1 MFTFHQTY
9 SFKWCSSSL
18 GSKSSSG
25 PPPALLYFLLLGSKT
40 LGSNNNDLPTGAQ
53 GICEDFLCV
62 SCTKGSNFCASFDG
76 LVELTLKHHAALS
89 WKVPECF
96 RTNVRSSSFKDLK
109 FCLGART
116 SIWRYGGQSS
126 PLRALNTVLYKLNS
140 MLEFTSSQPGGYKE
154 YHYLLDLF
162 FS

>member
-1 MFTFHQTY
+1 MVQ
-9 SFKWCSSSL
+9 CSL

-40 LGSNNNDLPTGAQ
+40 LGSNNNDLCTGAQ
-53 GICEDFLCV
+53 GICEDFLYV
-62 SCTKGSNFCASFDG
+62 SCAKGSNFCASFDG
-76 LVELTLKHHAALS
+76 LGKVNVETSRGTVL
-89 WKVPECF
+89 VPESF

-140 MLEFTSSQPGGYKE
+140 MLQFTGSQPGGYKE
-154 YHYLLDLF
+154 YHYLLDLL